1 MDAIDASKAVNAG
14 RAGPPQPKRR
24 GGSGHSGLGRL
35 NSVSLQAEVVIHAVL
50 ALFCACCVIPFIFVV
65 IISFTSK
72 ASIQAIGYSFIPQ
85 QWSLEAY
92 KYAFKL
98 GNQLWTS
105 YFNSFYT
112 TIIGT
117 LLSVLICMLYS
128 YGLFRRD
135 YRYRKFFAFFSFFTM
150 MFGGGLAPTVM
161 VCKQLLGLNDNY
173 AALIV
178 PLLVSPFN
186 FIVLRTFYK
195 TSVPVAVIESASIDG
210 SGEYRTLF
218 QIIAPIA
225 KPGIATIALLNALA
239 YWNEW
244 YLSLLYITDSK
255 YIPLQYFL
263 MQLQRNIDFIVAN
276 SSMMGADAAIAS
288 RNLPSSSL
296 RMALCVFIV
305 VPIAFAYPF
314 FQRYIIAGLTVGSVK
329 E

>member
-1 MDAIDASKAVNAG
+1 MDAPKAARVPSAKH
-14 RAGPPQPKRR
+14 Q
-24 GGSGHSGLGRL
+24 SGLGRL
-35 NSVSLQAEVVIHAVL
+35 NSVSFSAEVAIHVAL
-50 ALFCACCVIPFIFVV
+50 ALFCACCVIPFLFVA
-65 IISFTSK
+65 IISLSSK
-72 ASIQAIGYSFIPQ
+72 SSIQAVGYSFIPAE
-85 QWSLEAY
+85 WSVEAY
-92 KYAFKL
+92 VFTFRL
-98 GNQLWTS
+98 GRQLWMS
-105 YFNSFYT
+105 YFNSFFT
-112 TIIGT
+112 TIVGT
-117 LLSVLICMLYS
+117 TLSVLICMLYS

-135 YRYRKFFAFFSFFTM
+135 YTYRGFFSFFSFFTM

-195 TSVPVAVIESASIDG
+195 SSVPVAVIESASIDG

-225 KPGIATIALLNALA
+225 KPGIATIALLNALS

-244 YLSLLYITDSK
+244 YLSLLYITSAK
-255 YIPLQYFL
+255 YVPLQYLL
-263 MQLQRNIDFIVAN
+263 MQLQRNVDFIVAN
-276 SSMMGADAAIAS
+276 SAMMGAEAANAS
-288 RNLPSSSL
+288 RNLPSASL

-305 VPIAFAYPF
+305 IPIAFAYPF
-314 FQRYIIAGLTVGSVK
+314 FQRYIIAGLTIGSVK